1 MAVTKPTCDESAED
15 LLERLLLEE
24 TAVQPRD
31 GVALCLSGGGYRAML
46 FHLGSIIRLNQIGVL
61 SQLSRVSSVS
71 GGSILAALLGLR
83 WKDLKF
89 DSRGYASNLDCLIV
103 EPIRQLAS
111 ITIDRPAIFWG
122 FLLPGET
129 GEVLAKKY
137 RRIFGDA
144 TLQDLPCDSD
154 SPTFVFNSTSVQY
167 GSRVCISSNYIL
179 QIPYDLGVI
188 FSKETQMARIGQA
201 FASLEAGMIYRPNLS
216 LAMAVAASSAF
227 PPFLSPIEIPI
238 DPNQWVT
245 RRVDDKL
252 GQAAAVKMAS
262 KLYLTDGGVYDNLGV
277 ESALRHHKTLLV
289 SDGGGQKENQVHPK
303 RNWVGHT
310 IRVLDLIDQ
319 LGRKRIKENLL
330 RSYSGGA
337 GGNVRNG
344 TYWSIWS
351 NIENFYKVENDLR
364 VGAFSEENAA
374 IQRDVESKFRSAAR
388 VEYTRQ
394 LAATST
400 RLKKIDQTKQERL
413 INWGYVICE
422 TAMRRHSPEL
432 IEANTCPAEFPYA
445 VGIGQ
450 EI

>member
-1 MAVTKPTCDESAED
+1 M
-15 LLERLLLEE
+15 
-24 TAVQPRD
+24 
-31 GVALCLSGGGYRAML
+31 
-46 FHLGSIIRLNQIGVL
+46 
-61 SQLSRVSSVS
+61 
-71 GGSILAALLGLR
+71 
-83 WKDLKF
+83 
-89 DSRGYASNLDCLIV
+89 
-103 EPIRQLAS
+103 
-111 ITIDRPAIFWG
+111 
-122 FLLPGET
+122 
-129 GEVLAKKY
+129 
-137 RRIFGDA
+137 
-144 TLQDLPCDSD
+144 
-154 SPTFVFNSTSVQY
+154 
-167 GSRVCISSNYIL
+167 SSNYIL

-245 RRVDDKL
+245 RSVDDKL

-422 TAMRRHSPEL
+422 TAMRRHSPSL
-432 IEANTCPAEFPYA
+432 IARNASPAEFPYS
-445 VGIGQ
+445 VGIGGD
-450 EI
+450 

>member
-1 MAVTKPTCDESAED
+1 
-15 LLERLLLEE
+15 
-24 TAVQPRD
+24 
-31 GVALCLSGGGYRAML
+31 
-46 FHLGSIIRLNQIGVL
+46 
-61 SQLSRVSSVS
+61 
-71 GGSILAALLGLR
+71 
-83 WKDLKF
+83 
-89 DSRGYASNLDCLIV
+89 
-103 EPIRQLAS
+103 
-111 ITIDRPAIFWG
+111 
-122 FLLPGET
+122 LPGET

-137 RRIFGDA
+137 RRIFDDA
-144 TLQDLPCDSD
+144 TLQDLPCDGS

-227 PPFLSPIEIPI
+227 PPFLSPIEIPV

-245 RRVDDKL
+245 RRIDDSL
-252 GQAAAVKMAS
+252 GQAPAVKLAS

-277 ESALRHHKTLLV
+277 ESAVRHHKTLLV
-289 SDGGGQKENQVHPK
+289 SDGGGRKENQVHPK
-303 RNWVGHT
+303 RNWIGHT
-310 IRVLDLIDQ
+310 VRVLDLIDQ

-330 RSYSGGA
+330 RSYSGGS
-337 GGNVRNG
+337 GDNVRNG

-351 NIENFYKVENDLR
+351 NIENFYKIENNPR
-364 VGAFSEENAA
+364 EEAMSDENIAT
-374 IQRDVESKFRSAAR
+374 QRLIESKFRSAAR

-400 RLKKIDQTKQERL
+400 RLKKIDQTTQERL

-422 TAMRRHSPEL
+422 TAMRKHSPAL
-432 IEANTCPAEFPYA
+432 ITRNTSPAEFPYA
-445 VGIGQ
+445 VGIGGDQ
-450 EI
+450 

>member
-1 MAVTKPTCDESAED
+1 MAATKPTCDESAED
-15 LLERLLLEE
+15 LLERLILEE
-24 TAVQPRD
+24 IPKKPHD

-46 FHLGSIIRLNQIGVL
+46 FHLGAIIRLNQMGVL
-61 SQLSRVSSVS
+61 PQLSRVSSVS

-83 WKDLKF
+83 WKDLDF
-89 DSRGYASNLDCLIV
+89 DSRGYATNLDSLV
-103 EPIRQLAS
+103 VDPIRKLAS
-111 ITIDRPAIFWG
+111 ITIDWPAICWG
-122 FLLPGET
+122 FFLPGET

-144 TLQDLPCDSD
+144 MLKDLPCDGD

-188 FSKETQMARIGQA
+188 FSKETPTLRIGQV

-245 RRVDDKL
+245 RRVDDRL

-277 ESALRHHKTLLV
+277 ESALRHQKTLLV
-289 SDGGGQKENQVHPK
+289 SDGGGMKENQVHPK
-303 RNWVGHT
+303 RDWFRHT
-310 IRVLDLIDQ
+310 KRVLDLIDQ

-330 RSYSGGA
+330 RSYSVGA
-337 GGNVRNG
+337 GENGRNG

-351 NIENFYKVENDLR
+351 NIENFYKIENNDGKVETFNEISDVQR
-364 VGAFSEENAA
+364 EIEANFRKAA
-374 IQRDVESKFRSAAR
+374 KL
-388 VEYTRQ
+388 EYTRV
-394 LAATST
+394 LAST
-400 RLKKIDQTKQERL
+400 RTALTKIDQTKQERL

-432 IEANTCPAEFPYA
+432 IESSTCLAEFPYA